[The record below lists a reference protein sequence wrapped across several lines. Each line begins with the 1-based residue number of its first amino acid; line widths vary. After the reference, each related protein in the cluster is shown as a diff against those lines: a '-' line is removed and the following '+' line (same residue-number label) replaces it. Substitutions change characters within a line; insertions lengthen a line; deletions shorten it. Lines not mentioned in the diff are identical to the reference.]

1 MSLSEHMT
9 DSLIEQVRH
18 PHDQCSWG
26 ERVGALAFQAMRKMM
41 DCPLGHPGTAPL
53 KSTSR
58 EENARHWRCCG
69 LGRPPGAS
77 VATGDPLWVALG
89 RVGARIGALQRDQ
102 GAHPPRLMV
111 VIPSPK
117 PLLTGP
123 TRRVSSCFCDGW
135 RPRTCGLRVDQPWD
149 ASARD
154 GARTAARNARGARR
168 RAALPAVLIGR
179 RPAANPKIRIGP
191 TSGLQY

>member
-1 MSLSEHMT
+1 MWSFSCGPSRALLGGE
-9 DSLIEQVRH
+9 ER
-18 PHDQCSWG
+18 G
-26 ERVGALAFQAMRKMM
+26 ERRGERREEKGEEKTNSGNTH
-41 DCPLGHPGTAPL
+41 DCPLGHPGTARL

-168 RAALPAVLIGR
+168 RAAF
-179 RPAANPKIRIGP
+179 
-191 TSGLQY
+191 